1 MDIQIEK
8 GDFVDI
14 APEMSDKFSTTGVAS
29 SLEFLNIMLKDCQPT
44 NISDNLKSK
53 ITDLEAVI
61 INQNTKIKELNFQK
75 QQLTSSIAEMGKN
88 YATLQ
93 KDNQMWKQQCKSL
106 VDARVKF
113 ENEEVNVLR
122 SAYADKLK
130 ESSELYLELTTCQN
144 QLETTKQAL
153 QITNDYKNIL
163 LNEKQNLE
171 QRSHEA
177 TENFEKALRV
187 AQNLNN
193 KCKAF
198 EDSAK
203 RLEQELIRFKEKK
216 EPLPSSLNSRAQFWM
231 DSYSKL
237 AEEKEELLHELNS
250 IKYKNEKELLSR
262 WERYREIK
270 DKSRNTCQHSESNH
284 RLKLKLDC
292 LYMHAE

>member
-1 MDIQIEK
+1 
-8 GDFVDI
+8 
-14 APEMSDKFSTTGVAS
+14 MSDKFSTTGAAS

-44 NISDNLKSK
+44 NVSDNLESK

-75 QQLTSSIAEMGKN
+75 QQLTSWIAEMGKN
-88 YATLQ
+88 YAFLQ

-144 QLETTKQAL
+144 QLETTKQAV
-153 QITNDYKNIL
+153 QITNDYKNVL

-171 QRSHEA
+171 QRSREA

-203 RLEQELIRFKEKK
+203 KLEELIRFKMKEKK

-231 DSYSKL
+231 DSFSKM

-250 IKYKNEKELLSR
+250 IKCKNEKELLSSKKNVSSTTQTNQQR
-262 WERYREIK
+262 PSKNLRRI
-270 DKSRNTCQHSESNH
+270 S
-284 RLKLKLDC
+284 
-292 LYMHAE
+292 